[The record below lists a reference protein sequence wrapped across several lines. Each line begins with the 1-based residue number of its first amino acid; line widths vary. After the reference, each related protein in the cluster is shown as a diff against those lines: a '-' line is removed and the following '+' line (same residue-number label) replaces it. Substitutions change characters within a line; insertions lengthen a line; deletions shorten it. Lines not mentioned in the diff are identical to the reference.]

1 MDVSPHIPIVDSRL
15 SQKIFCKPMLA
26 ADPYFNIFPDRG
38 DRLLNIKHTLVLLIL
53 LIFLIRYLL
62 YCRLD
67 IWNKLPD
74 QSREL

>member
-15 SQKIFCKPMLA
+15 SQKIFGKPMPA
-26 ADPYFNIFPDRG
+26 ADPYFNIFSDRG

-62 YCRLD
+62 YCQLD